1 MADRSFKEY
10 IGNRFYDKFF
20 LALKSY
26 VIQNRH
32 NIDLHSRTVSSANYA
47 ELSDFTIKSVGIDD
61 RDGMEVAFDVLV
73 EAEVYVKEHHRYRD
87 VDEDTCYPWFLI
99 SCTADLAKN
108 MDDLRIQKVEQYN
121 QRNKQNKPL
130 SDSLVPISYKI
141 DLEKTAATFLRKHY
155 PEALETPMPI
165 DPMVLAD
172 RLGLTVV
179 MHELTEDFSVFG
191 QIFFADCDTEV
202 FNTSTG
208 AMEPVHF
215 PAKTIVVDPK
225 AFLLR
230 NLGSVNNTIVHECV
244 HWDQHRKA
252 FELERLYNCDATQ
265 IKCLVVGGSKGSS
278 NRSTADWMEWQANS
292 LAPRIQMP
300 LGAFKIKAAEYI
312 RTFQQ
317 EMKAVHIVDVME
329 AVIDALA
336 SFFVVSR
343 QAAKMRMVDVGY
355 EEAIGAFTY
364 IDGRYVKPHAFKK
377 GSLQKDQTYCISA
390 DDAQI
395 ISFSDMRLASQSQK
409 GSYIYVDSHMCLNDP
424 KYITRDENNA
434 VQMTDYARLHIDE
447 CCLVFALKVKTTNKY
462 GEEFYKECVLCRDVD
477 SGIVFQTTFAKD
489 NSADVMGKADA
500 ILARETEIQ
509 RVLQKM
515 PATFGAALI
524 YLMDWTEIS
533 EEALAENAL
542 ISTKMVQRMRND
554 PNYPKNIDSVVA
566 ICIGMHLP
574 PELSNA
580 LISRSG
586 YSLRLAQS
594 EAHLMYNFFL
604 NHLYMRTI
612 HECNDMLIAKNLSVM
627 TGTE

>member
-10 IGNRFYDKFF
+10 VGNRFYDKFF
-20 LALKSY
+20 NAIKSY

-32 NIDLHSRTVSSANYA
+32 NIDLRSRTVSSADYA

-61 RDGMEVAFDVLV
+61 RDGMEIAFDVLV
-73 EAEVYVKEHHRYRD
+73 EAEIYVKAHHRYRD

-121 QRNKQNKPL
+121 QKNKQNKPL

-141 DLEKTAATFLRKHY
+141 DLEKTATEFLRKHY
-155 PEALETPMPI
+155 PEALETPMPV
-165 DPMVLAD
+165 DPMVLAN
-172 RLGLTVV
+172 RLGLTVITQ
-179 MHELTEDFSVFG
+179 ELTGDFSVFG

-202 FNTSTG
+202 FNSSTG
-208 AMEPVHF
+208 EMETVHF

-252 FELERLYNCDATQ
+252 FELERLYNRTAAQ

-278 NRSTADWMEWQANS
+278 NRSAADWMEWQANS

-300 LGAFKIKAAEYI
+300 LSVFKVKAAEYI
-312 RTFQQ
+312 RAFQQ
-317 EMKAVHIVDVME
+317 ELKAVHIVDVME

-343 QAAKMRMVDVGY
+343 QAAKMRMVDAGY

-377 GSLQKDQTYCISA
+377 GSLKKDQTYCISA

-395 ISFSDMRLASQSQK
+395 IAFSDMRQSQK

-424 KYITRDENNA
+424 KYVTKDENNA

-447 CCLVFALKVKTTNKY
+447 CCLVFTLKVKTTNKY

-489 NSADVMGKADA
+489 DSADVMGKADA
-500 ILARETEIQ
+500 ILARELEIQ
-509 RVLQKM
+509 RVLQEL

-524 YLMDWTEIS
+524 YLMDWVEIS

-542 ISTKMVQRMRND
+542 ISTKMVQRMRNN
-554 PNYPKNIDSVVA
+554 PNYPKSIDSVVA

-604 NHLYMRTI
+604 NHLYMSTI
-612 HECNDMLIAKNLSVM
+612 HECNDMLIAKNLPVM
-627 TGTE
+627 TSTE